1 MSFGWV
7 PPKEDSPS
15 VISNRVFT
23 VRRLNKMESK
33 RLGTQLNIL
42 KAEEEHFKSLISHKQ
57 QILKKE
63 LSEIRQVKENPTF
76 GIERRKLLQQI
87 SCKETRQYGSAG
99 QNTERSRTL
108 SAGESD
114 RKEELSTDVK
124 KKPWGLHNNIC
135 TTPSEGWPKISASV
149 NRNSKSR
156 QRSLSTGVYPHISA
170 WGGNRGNDGLS
181 VRLGEDDFWGSDG
194 IKHEGSGLDHRCR
207 SRKLSFEFSQSTNWT
222 WRGRRHILNKD
233 GATMPGSEFGV
244 NSWQKRGEEIRSSQ
258 KSLTGGGERRQRSY
272 STNYAPNISGGRV
285 FEVCQG
291 LEQNKLNAQ
300 DLCSTRAVKSGR
312 RRYTTNCRPKV
323 SNGKVIEISG
333 ENKSNGV
340 NSYHQVTTVRRQRSL
355 TVNCP
360 PVCDSSKDKYNLLD
374 FTDDKKA
381 NNSSCEREENAVVNE
396 NIVNDGLKL

>member
-114 RKEELSTDVK
+114 SKSSSSKLPQVCVRSKSQSNMYIASLGSGKEELSTDVK

-291 LEQNKLNAQ
+291 LTKQTQ
-300 DLCSTRAVKSGR
+300 CTRFVF
-312 RRYTTNCRPKV
+312 Y
-323 SNGKVIEISG
+323 
-333 ENKSNGV
+333 
-340 NSYHQVTTVRRQRSL
+340 Q
-355 TVNCP
+355 
-360 PVCDSSKDKYNLLD
+360 
-374 FTDDKKA
+374 
-381 NNSSCEREENAVVNE
+381 SC
-396 NIVNDGLKL
+396 